1 MQLIESYLYC
11 WRSGYTI
18 NTWSVL
24 GTHLFHVRFRDYSPS
39 LLRHLCLSFVYIC
52 NCSAISWHFLFRPDG
67 IKTLIYNKNYSV
79 SPSYTTHTYRFFS
92 NKKTL
97 KWVIFN
103 FSFWKKETFI
113 FRVTRFNPN
122 LCGNLSSILGEKGTY
137 IQVKSGN
144 SENKSSSGNSK
155 WPESMWHSLLYIRR
169 ESHIYSGQILKKDLQ
184 K

>member
-1 MQLIESYLYC
+1 MFYYH
-11 WRSGYTI
+11 
-18 NTWSVL
+18 
-24 GTHLFHVRFRDYSPS
+24 HLKLTLTYVTFSKLNLF
-39 LLRHLCLSFVYIC
+39 
-52 NCSAISWHFLFRPDG
+52 FLK
-67 IKTLIYNKNYSV
+67 I
-79 SPSYTTHTYRFFS
+79 HTYRFFS

-103 FSFWKKETFI
+103 FNFWKKETFI

-122 LCGNLSSILGEKGTY
+122 LCGNLSSILGEKVTY

>member
-1 MQLIESYLYC
+1 MFYYH
-11 WRSGYTI
+11 
-18 NTWSVL
+18 
-24 GTHLFHVRFRDYSPS
+24 HLK
-39 LLRHLCLSFVYIC
+39 L
-52 NCSAISWHFLFRPDG
+52 
-67 IKTLIYNKNYSV
+67 TLIYVTFSKLNLFFKKI
-79 SPSYTTHTYRFFS
+79 HKYRFFS

-103 FSFWKKETFI
+103 FNFWKKETFI

-122 LCGNLSSILGEKGTY
+122 LCGNLSSILGEKVTY

-169 ESHIYSGQILKKDLQ
+169 ESYIYSGQILKKDLQ

>member
-1 MQLIESYLYC
+1 MFYYHHLKLTLTYVTFSKLNLFFKK
-11 WRSGYTI
+11 YTHI
-18 NTWSVL
+18 
-24 GTHLFHVRFRDYSPS
+24 G
-39 LLRHLCLSFVYIC
+39 
-52 NCSAISWHFLFRPDG
+52 
-67 IKTLIYNKNYSV
+67 
-79 SPSYTTHTYRFFS
+79 FFS

-103 FSFWKKETFI
+103 FNFWKKETFI

-122 LCGNLSSILGEKGTY
+122 LCGNLSSILGEKVTY

-169 ESHIYSGQILKKDLQ
+169 ESYIYSGQILKKDLQ

>member
-1 MQLIESYLYC
+1 MFYYH
-11 WRSGYTI
+11 
-18 NTWSVL
+18 
-24 GTHLFHVRFRDYSPS
+24 HLKLTLTYVTFSK
-39 LLRHLCLSFVYIC
+39 L
-52 NCSAISWHFLFRPDG
+52 NLFFKK
-67 IKTLIYNKNYSV
+67 I
-79 SPSYTTHTYRFFS
+79 HTYRFFF

-97 KWVIFN
+97 NWVIFN
-103 FSFWKKETFI
+103 FNFWKKETFI

-122 LCGNLSSILGEKGTY
+122 LCGNLSSILGEKVTY

-169 ESHIYSGQILKKDLQ
+169 ESYIYSGQILKKDLQ